1 MEKYINTIYIFYKKI
16 VFSDN
21 TIKNNNILL
30 VHYEIMTYF
39 LELFFDVKIWIII
52 NKIEGIKFILKLQKD
67 DFVVEEYRNTNPTSD
82 EKIILYIEYK
92 R

>member
-39 LELFFDVKIWIII
+39 LELFFNVKI
-52 NKIEGIKFILKLQKD
+52 
-67 DFVVEEYRNTNPTSD
+67 
-82 EKIILYIEYK
+82 
-92 R
+92 